1 MREDVSVR
9 TYKRSAR
16 MDLACAGVCQRRL
29 QDVSTKGEKEP
40 QRKSIKESKTA
51 IKSSQLCIIP
61 SAEVS
66 DDGV

>member
-1 MREDVSVR
+1 
-9 TYKRSAR
+9 

-40 QRKSIKESKTA
+40 QRKRIKESKTA